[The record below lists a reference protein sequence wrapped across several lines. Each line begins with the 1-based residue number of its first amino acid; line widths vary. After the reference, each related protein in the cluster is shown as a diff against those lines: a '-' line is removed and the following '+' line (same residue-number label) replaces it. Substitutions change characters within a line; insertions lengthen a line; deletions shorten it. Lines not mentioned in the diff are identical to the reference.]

1 MGYLC
6 VKVVISF
13 TWKKLTVKGTII
25 YMFAFIGYLHMESKQ
40 FDIESKQ
47 IDFINNNG
55 AAVVHRNFTKLY
67 LVQLSLG
74 VFFL

>member
-1 MGYLC
+1 
-6 VKVVISF
+6 
-13 TWKKLTVKGTII
+13 
-25 YMFAFIGYLHMESKQ
+25 MESKQ